1 MYVDDELMIIG
12 VRTRDRDRHHDRRS
26 PGRSPGR
33 SHDRD
38 RRRSRSRSRERSHRS
53 HRRDDQHSMSPSW
66 DRGGLHRRRSNSP
79 GYNYDNYSGITDLEN
94 LRGSKSPGH
103 YDIYGVILFRFI
115 PEQTKA
121 NKK

>member
-38 RRRSRSRSRERSHRS
+38 RRRSRSRERSHRS